1 MLSTIR
7 YLTFAI
13 VVTGCTFVP
22 PGPAIIPPAD
32 SPTPQ
37 PCEAG
42 EQGVALCVDFEEVP
56 LTELVL
62 DRSPYQHLVTAI
74 NVAST
79 PRVTGEQAA
88 LLSKESSLRVA
99 ESPMLDL
106 ADFTIEMWIRP
117 DQKPPGK
124 KDKDGVAG
132 LFENFGRYTMQLKED
147 LRVRCGLVDDLR
159 DTSEEAVPL
168 ALWSHVV
175 CRYAGGEMRV
185 YLNGHLSSCSQIAAP
200 DPIPD
205 LILAGSVIGAR
216 FNAAG
221 LDLSDRLVGGVD
233 NVRVYDHGLPQ
244 ERICTSAGRSVE
256 ECNLECPS
264 GGDDGGDGG
273 DDGGGRGGRG
283 D

>member
-1 MLSTIR
+1 
-7 YLTFAI
+7 
-13 VVTGCTFVP
+13 
-22 PGPAIIPPAD
+22 
-32 SPTPQ
+32 
-37 PCEAG
+37 
-42 EQGVALCVDFEEVP
+42 
-56 LTELVL
+56 
-62 DRSPYQHLVTAI
+62 
-74 NVAST
+74 
-79 PRVTGEQAA
+79 
-88 LLSKESSLRVA
+88 
-99 ESPMLDL
+99 
-106 ADFTIEMWIRP
+106 
-117 DQKPPGK
+117 
-124 KDKDGVAG
+124 
-132 LFENFGRYTMQLKED
+132 
-147 LRVRCGLVDDLR
+147 
-159 DTSEEAVPL
+159 
-168 ALWSHVV
+168 
-175 CRYAGGEMRV
+175 MRV